1 MSKTFLIDLLQNIA
15 ILLAFSLLY
24 DYFSMKKVRDKTLLI
39 KFLTG
44 VTIGAIGLILIQT
57 PWILSPG
64 LVFDTRSIML
74 SISGLFFGAIPTI
87 IAILITGLYRF
98 VMGGDGVWMGVAVIV
113 SSGTIGILWGKLRF
127 ETLRENKYW
136 ELLFLGL
143 LVHIVML
150 ACTLLLPPENIIP
163 TLKTIVFPVIIIYP
177 LGTLILGTIMIR
189 QYQNQ
194 KTREALRE
202 SERRWQFALE
212 GNQDGVWDW
221 NLTTNQVYYSKQY
234 KAMLGYEEHE
244 FESTIDGWS
253 KRVHPDDIETCYSDI
268 QKHLD
273 GKEHFYSNVHRVL
286 CKNGEYIW
294 VLDRGKITD
303 YSESGK
309 PLRMVG
315 THTDLTERITK
326 ENELKLAKEKA
337 EQSDRLKSAFLA
349 NMSHEI
355 RTPMN
360 GILGFAEL
368 LKEPDLTGE
377 EQQAYIQI
385 IEKSGVRMLNIINDI
400 IDISKIEAGLM
411 KLDVKDSNINDQIEY
426 IYTFFKPEVEGKG
439 LKFSSNSPLP
449 DEEAVIRTDREK
461 VYAILTNLVK
471 NAIKYTDKGSIEF
484 GYVLKTDREQQLL
497 EFYVKD
503 TGLGIPK
510 DRIEAIF
517 ERFIQADITDEMVRQ
532 GAGLGLSI
540 SKAYVEM
547 LGGKIWVESKEGS
560 GSTFYFTLP
569 YHESD
574 TSFS

>member
-1 MSKTFLIDLLQNIA
+1 MSKNFLIDLLQNIA
-15 ILLAFSLLY
+15 ILLVFSLLY

-39 KFLTG
+39 KILTG
-44 VTIGAIGLILIQT
+44 VIIGGIGLILIQT

-74 SISGLFFGAIPTI
+74 SIAGLFFGAIPTV
-87 IAILITGLYRF
+87 IAIIITGLYRF
-98 VMGGDGVWMGVAVIV
+98 QLGGDGVVMGVAVIV
-113 SSGTIGILWGKLRF
+113 SSGIIGILWGKLRF
-127 ETLRENKYW
+127 ETLRKNKYW
-136 ELLFLGL
+136 ELLFMGF
-143 LVHIVML
+143 LVHAVML
-150 ACTLLLPPENIIP
+150 VCTLFLPRENVLPTIKTIIIP
-163 TLKTIVFPVIIIYP
+163 VIFIYP

-212 GNQDGVWDW
+212 GNQDGVRDWD
-221 NLTTNQVYYSKQY
+221 LITNQVYYSKQY
-234 KAMLGYEEHE
+234 KAMLGYEEQE
-244 FESTIDGWS
+244 FEANIDGWS
-253 KRVHPDDIETCYSDI
+253 KRVHPDDIETCYADI
-268 QKHLD
+268 KKHLD
-273 GKEHFYSNVHRVL
+273 GKEHFYSNIHRVL
-286 CKNGEYIW
+286 CKNGDYKW

-337 EQSDRLKSAFLA
+337 EESDRLKSAFLA

-385 IEKSGVRMLNIINDI
+385 IEKSGARMLNIINDI

-411 KLDVKDSNINDQIEY
+411 KLYVKESNVNEQIKY
-426 IYTFFKPEVEGKG
+426 IYTFFKPEVESKG
-439 LKFSSNSPLP
+439 LEFTCKTPVP
-449 DEEAVIRTDREK
+449 EKEAFIKTDREK

-471 NAIKYTDKGSIEF
+471 NAIKFTEKGSIEF
-484 GYVLKTDREQQLL
+484 GYALKTDREDAKL

-503 TGLGIPK
+503 TGIGIPK
-510 DRIEAIF
+510 DRKDAIF
-517 ERFIQADITDEMVRQ
+517 ERFIQADIADNMARQ

-547 LGGKIWVESKEGS
+547 LGGKIWVDSEEGV

-569 YHESD
+569 YHECDRGLS
-574 TSFS
+574 

>member
-439 LKFSSNSPLP
+439 LKFSSNSP
-449 DEEAVIRTDREK
+449 
-461 VYAILTNLVK
+461 
-471 NAIKYTDKGSIEF
+471 
-484 GYVLKTDREQQLL
+484 
-497 EFYVKD
+497 
-503 TGLGIPK
+503 
-510 DRIEAIF
+510 
-517 ERFIQADITDEMVRQ
+517 
-532 GAGLGLSI
+532 
-540 SKAYVEM
+540 
-547 LGGKIWVESKEGS
+547 
-560 GSTFYFTLP
+560 
-569 YHESD
+569 
-574 TSFS
+574 